1 MGRGVCNKGENC
13 RFRHEGVIEGELAER
28 PPAEKGTGS
37 WKGGGKRKGNFYEE
51 EGSEEMGVCSIHNK
65 MRTMNNL
72 DGIDGYLVCKP
83 GLECRAGFETKV
95 ALCEFWTQ
103 GACTKG
109 ALCKFAHGEHQIGDP
124 VPDPTI
130 IAWIKEDTCAVHGKK
145 RGAQYLM
152 LSEDG
157 NMVCKPGFECKG
169 GTENL
174 DEEMKAATPCR
185 FFALG
190 TCTKGDE

>member
-1 MGRGVCNKGENC
+1 MG
-13 RFRHEGVIEGELAER
+13 
-28 PPAEKGTGS
+28 
-37 WKGGGKRKGNFYEE
+37 
-51 EGSEEMGVCSIHNK
+51 GVCSIHNK

-124 VPDPTI
+124 VPDPSI

-152 LSEDG
+152 LSEYG

-174 DEEMKAATPCR
+174 DEEMKASTPCR

-190 TCTKGDE
+190 TCTKGDECEWSHEISEMQRDLVAKSMWGKGSYKAAKGKSKGKSEMRWAY